1 MVTTLISQPAI
12 GRARSVELVAPA
24 SASTCVA
31 SLPATAVSPAT
42 ASFHAV
48 TTTTNMWLDGAVQG
62 SGSGSKYAIKR
73 IPPGRLR
80 TET

>member
-31 SLPATAVSPAT
+31 SFPAT

-48 TTTTNMWLDGAVQG
+48 TTTTNMWLGGAVQG